1 MRDLAVDEEV
11 EINLG
16 SSPDVLVTVMR
27 EGVEISNARAAPIE
41 FELRLRL
48 QEGARIVR
56 ADHPL
61 LSKNGRPMFRL
72 TIPAHATTSVRYQTR
87 PRPG

>member
-48 QEGARIVR
+48 QEGTRIVR

-61 LSKNGRPMFRL
+61 LSKDGRPMFRL
-72 TIPAHATTSVRYQTR
+72 RIPAHATTSVRYQTR